1 MDSFEESLYD
11 LVSHIKFN
19 KSTNKF
25 QNELS
30 KDVKK
35 IKSSNK
41 IYVPADKTTNMYKLN
56 KEHYSKILQENIT
69 KDYRKADEEEKKKI
83 DLEAKKIAK
92 ELSLAD
98 RIECMAEKDAFLTLK
113 DHKDNFINAPKC
125 RLINPAKSQIGKISS
140 QILKTLNTKLRSKLE
155 ISQWQNT
162 KDALTWFKN
171 INNKKNK
178 KLLQLD
184 IVELYPSI
192 TEELLDKAIKFASI
206 HTHIDN
212 EDI

>member
-98 RIECMAEKDAFLTLK
+98 RIECMAEKDAFITLK

-140 QILKTLNTKLRSKLE
+140 QILKTINTKL
-155 ISQWQNT
+155 
-162 KDALTWFKN
+162 D
-171 INNKKNK
+171 
-178 KLLQLD
+178 
-184 IVELYPSI
+184 
-192 TEELLDKAIKFASI
+192 
-206 HTHIDN
+206 
-212 EDI
+212 